1 LAEVVYTPASFEDFE
16 RILEFYA
23 AGDPAVGA
31 EMVERIQEVIDTLVY
46 HPYLGRPAE
55 DGMRELVISRG
66 KTGFVALYHY
76 AEPED
81 LILILA
87 IRHQREEGYP
97 ES

>member
-31 EMVERIQEVIDTLVY
+31 EMVERIQVIDTLIY

-66 KTGFVALYHY
+66 KTGFVALYQY

-81 LILILA
+81 LILVLA

-97 ES
+97 ER

>member
-1 LAEVVYTPASFEDFE
+1 LAEVVYTPASFDDFE

-23 AGDPAVGA
+23 AGDPTVGA
-31 EMVERIQEVIDTLVY
+31 EMVERIREVVDTLTY

-66 KTGFVALYHY
+66 KTGFVALYQY
-76 AEPED
+76 VEPKD

-97 ES
+97 ER